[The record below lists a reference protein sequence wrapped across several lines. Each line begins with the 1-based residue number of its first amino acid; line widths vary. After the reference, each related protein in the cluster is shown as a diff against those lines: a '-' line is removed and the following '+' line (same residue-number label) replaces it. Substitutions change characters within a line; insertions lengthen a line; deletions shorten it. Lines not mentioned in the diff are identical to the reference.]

1 MNKTYSPLI
10 SVIVTTYNRK
20 NMLKDSILS
29 ILNQTYSNFELIVVD
44 NFSDYDFFNY
54 IKSFNDSRIKPFQSK
69 NNGIIAVNRNFGIN
83 KSNGELIAFCDD
95 DDYWHKSKLSNQIL
109 VFNDS
114 NTILVSSLALSV
126 GENVN
131 FFSKNYGFLYSKVR
145 LNYESFIKVN
155 PIILSSVMIRKDAIE
170 KVNGFSENINLI
182 ATEDYD
188 LFLRLYD
195 LGNFVLIKKLLVYYR
210 FHPGSISKLE
220 VGYKEKTNLKGIR
233 KINETIVYN
242 NLLRVLIK
250 NCISLVLICKIRIV
264 AFISD
269 LLNSKRLI
277 YINTIQK

>member
-131 FFSKNYGFLYSKVR
+131 FFSRNYGFLYSKVR

>member
-54 IKSFNDSRIKPFQSK
+54 IKSFNDSRIKPFQNK

-95 DDYWHKSKLSNQIL
+95 DDYWHKSKLSNQTL
-109 VFNDS
+109 LFNDS
-114 NTILVSSLALSV
+114 KTILVSSLALSV

-155 PIILSSVMIRKDAIE
+155 PIILSSVIIRKDAIE
-170 KVNGFSENINLI
+170 KVNGFSENTNLI

-210 FHPGSISKLE
+210 FHSGSISKLK
-220 VGYKEKTNLKGIR
+220 VRYKEKTNLKEIR

-242 NLLRVLIK
+242 NLLKVLIK
-250 NCISLVLICKIRIV
+250 NCISFVLICKIRIV
-264 AFISD
+264 AFLSD

>member
-131 FFSKNYGFLYSKVR
+131 FFSRNYGFLYSKVR

-242 NLLRVLIK
+242 NLLRVLI
-250 NCISLVLICKIRIV
+250 
-264 AFISD
+264 
-269 LLNSKRLI
+269 
-277 YINTIQK
+277 